1 MTPSQQA
8 KAAGLKSLAQVA
20 KMAGRSDRTLTNWHR
35 NYPELF
41 RVVIAGCVA
50 LKEKDDEPDAI
61 A

>member
-1 MTPSQQA
+1 MSPSRQA

-20 KMAGRSDRTLTNWHR
+20 KITGRSDRTLTNWHR

-50 LKEKDDEPDAI
+50 IEKELKNE
-61 A
+61 